1 MASQKDNK
9 KTKPAVKNG
18 VPVKKIKTRTRKT
31 GNTKSFLKAATILTI
46 IVMIAAIC
54 YGFVKLETFIRHDLN
69 HENESSV
76 ELRLVDKPDWL
87 NQELLKRINDT
98 ARMGG
103 DRLPITP
110 DTASVVARYL
120 DDHLKWLSDIS
131 VRTTADAIEVSAKY
145 RKPIAML
152 NTDGGMYYVDESL
165 IALDYI
171 PINTFKIL
179 EITGF
184 KNKQKPVPGQHW
196 REDDIAA
203 GVKLIRMLQ
212 QMDRMQTRKLIY
224 EIESIDVSNYSKRGS
239 TVSQLIIK
247 TIDGPEVLWGAEP
260 GQAVANIEP
269 PEEEK
274 LMSLYQMFRAKGTL
288 KGEYKYIDLRYPQQ

>member
-9 KTKPAVKNG
+9 KTSVQ
-18 VPVKKIKTRTRKT
+18 VKKPRSRTRKH
-31 GNTKSFLKAATILTI
+31 GGAKNFLKAATIITI
-46 IVMIAAIC
+46 IVMVAAIC
-54 YGFVKLETFIRHDLN
+54 YGFVKLENFIRYDLN

-76 ELRLVDKPDWL
+76 PLVLLDKPDWL
-87 NQELLKRINDT
+87 NQELLKRINET
-98 ARMGG
+98 ARMG
-103 DRLPITP
+103 DERLPVKP
-110 DTASVVARYL
+110 DTASIVARNL
-120 DDHLKWLSDIS
+120 DSHLKWLTDIY
-131 VRTTADAIEVSAKY
+131 VRTTAEGIEVSAKY
-145 RKPIAML
+145 RKPVARL
-152 NTDGGMYYVDESL
+152 NTDGGMYYVDDEL

-184 KNKQKPVPGQHW
+184 KNRQKPVPGNNW

-212 QMDRMQTRKLIY
+212 QMDRTQTKKLIY

-239 TVSQLIIK
+239 AVSQLIIK

-260 GQAVANIEP
+260 GQAIANIEP

-288 KGEYKYIDLRYPQQ
+288 KGEYKYIDLRYPKD